1 MIAIIQARSSSKRF
15 KNKVMKKIFGKPMI
29 WYVFRSLTNLKKI
42 KNTIIATSRNRSDDK
57 LVSYLLENKVNVY
70 RGDLKNVAKRMY
82 EAAKKNNAKY
92 FIRISGDSPFIKSS
106 IINKAIS
113 IHEKLKPKCDLV
125 TNTFPKTYPSGM
137 SVEIIKTSTLKKK
150 LKYFD
155 EYEQEHVTQY
165 FYNNFDKFNISNF
178 KSRKKYKG
186 KFSIDDKSDLKRLK
200 KLFYNK
206 KYK

>member
-29 WYVFRSLTNLKKI
+29 CYVFRSLTNLKKI

-92 FIRISGDSPFIKSS
+92 FIRI
-106 IINKAIS
+106 
-113 IHEKLKPKCDLV
+113 
-125 TNTFPKTYPSGM
+125 
-137 SVEIIKTSTLKKK
+137 
-150 LKYFD
+150 
-155 EYEQEHVTQY
+155 
-165 FYNNFDKFNISNF
+165 
-178 KSRKKYKG
+178 
-186 KFSIDDKSDLKRLK
+186 
-200 KLFYNK
+200 
-206 KYK
+206 